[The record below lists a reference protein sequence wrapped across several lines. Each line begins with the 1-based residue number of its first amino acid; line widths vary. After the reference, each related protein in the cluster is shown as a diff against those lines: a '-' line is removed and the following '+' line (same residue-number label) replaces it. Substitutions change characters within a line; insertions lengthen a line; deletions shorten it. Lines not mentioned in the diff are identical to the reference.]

1 MIGFQTISK
10 LEPSVRRRLNIILVV
25 LAIVMLSV
33 ILGPRPPI
41 QDQITFDPASIGP
54 DPVAYLEQSEARILG
69 ITPGAEKEIV
79 WANPATRERTRLA
92 FVYIHG
98 FSATRRETSPL
109 TEKVAQQFG
118 ANVFYTRLNG
128 HGSTGDA
135 LTKATMGDWV
145 NDLAEA
151 IAIGE
156 RIGDRIVLIAV
167 STGGTLATWGI
178 DNERLMAKI
187 EGMVLISPNYELQG
201 ASLGLLNM
209 PWGKYVLPT
218 LMGETRSFEPS
229 NAEHGKW
236 WTTTYPSVAVF
247 PMAALMKSTSE
258 KNVTGTLVPAF
269 FILSPND
276 KVVKPL
282 PTIEKYNEW
291 GSASGAPKKLLEVT
305 NSDDPNQHVIAG
317 DILSPSTTD
326 ALAGEISDWIRSLRK

>member
-1 MIGFQTISK
+1 MIGFHTISMM
-10 LEPSVRRRLNIILVV
+10 EPKVRRRLNIIVV
-25 LAIVMLSV
+25 VCVGIMLS
-33 ILGPRPPI
+33 IALGPRPTI
-41 QDQITFDPASIGP
+41 QDAISFDPASIGE
-54 DPVAYLEQSEARILG
+54 DPVAYLESVESKATG
-69 ITPGAEKEIV
+69 ITPGAQKEIV
-79 WANPATRERTRLA
+79 WANPATRARTPLA

-98 FSATRRETSPL
+98 FSATRQETSPL

-118 ANVFYTRLNG
+118 ANVFYTRLAG

-135 LTKATMGDWV
+135 PARATMGEWV

-156 RIGDRIVLIAV
+156 RIGDRIVIIAV
-167 STGGTLATWGI
+167 STGGTLATWSV
-178 DNERLMAKI
+178 DNERLMAKV

-209 PWGKYVLPT
+209 PWGKYVLPAV
-218 LMGETRSFEPS
+218 MGKTRSFEPTNS
-229 NAEHGKW
+229 EHGKW

-247 PMAALMKSTSE
+247 PMAALMMATSQ
-258 KNVTGTLVPAF
+258 KDVSKTLVPAF

-282 PTIEKYNEW
+282 PTIEKYEEW
-291 GSASGAPKKLLEVT
+291 GGPKKLLEVT
-305 NSDDPNQHVIAG
+305 NSDDPSQHVIAG

-326 ALAGEISDWIRSLRK
+326 ELAIQITDWIRSLKK